1 VRRLVPLLLVLLIGC
16 ASTDAAT
23 PDHEIAAAIA
33 RDRLYDVTRT
43 FELTFVNGSDEAAVI
58 GGAELRTGLFEPL
71 GLDDRDTAIGPDR
84 TVSRPVEYGE
94 ARCGD
99 DVDDAMTLGVVI
111 DGVETE
117 LDLGRASPAMLRLH
131 AERCA
136 AQEIEAAVDVHFG
149 DDWTSKEPTR
159 ATGTLMVDPK
169 DGADVTLES
178 VATQI
183 VFVTT
188 VDDPLPA
195 RDDVKLVATAAR
207 CDAHALTES
216 KKTFLYVLTF
226 RIDGGEPVKL
236 ELRATDGPVLDAMR
250 TAIDECVA
258 ARTDGR

>member
-1 VRRLVPLLLVLLIGC
+1 VRRLVVLLPLLLLGC
-16 ASTDAAT
+16 ADADA
-23 PDHEIAAAIA
+23 DGAAPEHDVAVTIA

-43 FELTFVNGSDEAAVI
+43 FELTFVNGGEAPVVV
-58 GGAELRTGLFEPL
+58 GGGELRTALFEPL
-71 GLDDRDTAIGPDR
+71 GLDERSTTVGPDR
-84 TVSRPVEYGE
+84 TVSRPIAYGE

-99 DVDDAMTLGVVI
+99 DVDDALTLAVVV
-111 DGVETE
+111 DGDETE

-159 ATGTLMVDPK
+159 ATGTLVVDPK

-195 RDDVKLVATAAR
+195 RDDVTLVATAAR

-216 KKTFLYVLTF
+216 KKTF

-250 TAIDECVA
+250 VAIDECVA